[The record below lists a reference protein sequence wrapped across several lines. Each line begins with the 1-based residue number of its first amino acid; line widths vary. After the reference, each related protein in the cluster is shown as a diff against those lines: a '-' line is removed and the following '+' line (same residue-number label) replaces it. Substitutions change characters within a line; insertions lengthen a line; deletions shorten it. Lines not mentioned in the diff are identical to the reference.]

1 MINGFLTAYMMV
13 VQKISHEVMI
23 YLQVLDISAKQKS
36 SFPKYPLPSKLSIL
50 SNYMSKLLI

>member
-36 SFPKYPLPSKLSIL
+36 RFPKYPLLSKLSIL